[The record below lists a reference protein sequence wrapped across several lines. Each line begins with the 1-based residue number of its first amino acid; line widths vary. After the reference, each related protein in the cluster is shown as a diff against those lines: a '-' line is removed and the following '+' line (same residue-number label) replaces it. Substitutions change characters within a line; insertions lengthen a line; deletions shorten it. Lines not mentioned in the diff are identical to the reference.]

1 MWAKMHLSLLHV
13 HLGLRHAFLS
23 QSSPSLIQVAA
34 DPPVLKEA
42 DGQSLISGRIQK
54 QSKTRLGIAW

>member
-13 HLGLRHAFLS
+13 HLRLRHAFVS

-34 DPPVLKEA
+34 DTPVLK
-42 DGQSLISGRIQK
+42 DTNGQSLISGRIQK
-54 QSKTRLGIAW
+54 QSKTSLGIAR